1 MQFLALIGGI
11 VVASLVVIGAFVVA
25 KSLLNVYKDEQNK

>member
-25 KSLLNVYKDEQNK
+25 KSLLNVYKDDQNK